1 MSMCGFVPFGYP
13 FQGQVAT
20 RPHTL
25 KMRFFYNFRMG
36 SILQV
41 YAEGIGTTNDE
52 EQRMTD
58 SVFEQLAE
66 ALNRLPNGFPRTES
80 GVEIRILKKI
90 FPPEQAALACQLTG
104 KFEPVDA
111 IAQRAGQPAGEV
123 SRLLFKMVRSGMV
136 WLDKPDGQVCFRL
149 APFVVGIYEAQA
161 ELMDHELAHLVED
174 YFAEGGAQGIM
185 GPQPALHRV
194 VPATGTVK
202 AEAILP
208 YEDVRAILLSAKTFN
223 VIDCICRLQQD
234 KLGSP
239 CKFPVH
245 VCLNFSQ
252 TERSPRPGDISQ
264 AEALA
269 LLEQSEQVGLVHT
282 VSNVMEGVGYVC
294 NCCGCCCGILRGI
307 TEYGIENSVA
317 YANYYA
323 VIDPEFCAAAA
334 TASNAARWAP
344 FPKGMASR
352 WWTGAAASAAGC
364 A

>member
-1 MSMCGFVPFGYP
+1 
-13 FQGQVAT
+13 
-20 RPHTL
+20 
-25 KMRFFYNFRMG
+25 
-36 SILQV
+36 
-41 YAEGIGTTNDE
+41 
-52 EQRMTD
+52 MTE
-58 SVFEQLAE
+58 SAFEQLAE
-66 ALNRLPNGFPRTES
+66 ALNRLPNGFPRTKS

-111 IAQRAGQPAGEV
+111 IAQRAGKPSDEI
-123 SRLLFKMVRSGMV
+123 SRQLFKMTRSGMV
-136 WLDKPDGQVCFRL
+136 WLDRVDGQVCFRL
-149 APFVVGIYEAQA
+149 APFVVGVYEAQV

-174 YFAEGGAQGIM
+174 YFAEGGSQGIM
-185 GPQPALHRV
+185 GPQPAMQRV
-194 VPATGTVK
+194 VPAMNTVK

-223 VIDCICRLQQD
+223 VNDCICRIQQD
-234 KLGSP
+234 EIGSP

-245 VCLNFSQ
+245 VCLNFSGS
-252 TERSPRPGDISQ
+252 ERNPRPGDISQ
-264 AEALA
+264 AEALS

-323 VIDPEFCAAAA
+323 VIDTQFCANCGNCIERCQVGAISEGEGCSVVDRSRCIGCGLCVSGCPNNVARLERKAEAELVSPPKDFAEWEHARLVNRGLIAAD
-334 TASNAARWAP
+334 
-344 FPKGMASR
+344 
-352 WWTGAAASAAGC
+352 
-364 A
+364 

>member
-1 MSMCGFVPFGYP
+1 M
-13 FQGQVAT
+13 
-20 RPHTL
+20 
-25 KMRFFYNFRMG
+25 
-36 SILQV
+36 
-41 YAEGIGTTNDE
+41 TND
-52 EQRMTD
+52 
-58 SVFEQLAE
+58 VFELLAE

-111 IAQRAGQPAGEV
+111 IARRAGQPAGEV
-123 SRLLFKMVRSGMV
+123 GRLLFKMVREGMV
-136 WLDKPDGQVCFRL
+136 WLDRPDGQACFRL

-161 ELMDHELAHLVED
+161 ELIDHELAHLVED

-194 VPATGTVK
+194 VPAARTVK

-208 YEDVRAILLSAKTFN
+208 YEDVRAILLSARTFN

-234 KLGSP
+234 KIGSA

-252 TERSPRPGDISQ
+252 TERTARPGDISQ
-264 AEALA
+264 AEALS

-282 VSNVMEGVGYVC
+282 VSNVMEGMGYVC

-307 TEYGIENSVA
+307 TKYGIENSVA

-323 VIDPEFCAAAA
+323 VIDPEFCAACGNCIERCQVGAISEGEGCSVVDRKRCIGCGLCVSGCPNNVARLERKAEAELVSPPKDFAA
-334 TASNAARWAP
+334 WEHARLVNR
-344 FPKGMASR
+344 GLIE
-352 WWTGAAASAAGC
+352 AGSGG
-364 A
+364 

>member
-1 MSMCGFVPFGYP
+1 M
-13 FQGQVAT
+13 
-20 RPHTL
+20 
-25 KMRFFYNFRMG
+25 N
-36 SILQV
+36 
-41 YAEGIGTTNDE
+41 EN
-52 EQRMTD
+52 
-58 SVFEQLAE
+58 VFEQLAE

-90 FPPEQAALACQLTG
+90 FPPEQAALACHLTG
-104 KFEPVDA
+104 KFEPADT
-111 IAQRAGQPAGEV
+111 IARRAGQPVGEV
-123 SRLLFKMVRSGMV
+123 DRLLFKMVRGGMV
-136 WLDKPDGQVCFRL
+136 WLDRPDGQVCFRL

-161 ELMDHELAHLVED
+161 EFMDHELAHLVED
-174 YFAEGGAQGIM
+174 YFAKGGTLGIM

-194 VPATGTVK
+194 VPASGTVK

-234 KLGSP
+234 KLGFA

-245 VCLNFSQ
+245 ACLNFSQ

-282 VSNVMEGVGYVC
+282 VSNVMEGVGYIC

-307 TEYGIENSVA
+307 TKYGLENSVA
-317 YANYYA
+317 YSNYYA
-323 VIDPEFCAAAA
+323 VIDAQFCAACGNCIERCQVSAI
-334 TASNAARWAP
+334 SEGDGFSVVDRNRCIGCGLCVSGCPNNVARLERKSEAELVRP
-344 FPKGMASR
+344 PKDFVAWEHARLANRGLA
-352 WWTGAAASAAGC
+352 
-364 A
+364 